1 MPQYDY
7 RKHPNDGNIQYG
19 AWNRLIQNQTAPRIQ
34 PPSVVNSPRCYDTIQ
49 LENGTD
55 ETLDPFGIL
64 EVAEATWNSRPDSV
78 FDSEGMR
85 RGVELKGRKVE
96 NEWSNISISQ
106 KSSPSQSFTP
116 SVVSGPTPVYIF
128 FPDETS
134 LGYPFAVPIPG
145 EIGKL
150 KASPYGLNRILWH
163 EEYPYPIESCV
174 GVTLQGYVNMGED
187 EQWVW
192 FQLQEDLTCCGS
204 ASALLVDECGNQI
217 GECPIIRTVYAPKS
231 FDICQC
237 TDTCDSWK
245 AGEVVPCWWYQYL
258 EKWVTIPNFTA
269 GMMQKSQ
276 QVVTEVT
283 LEGAKFQPTTTMI
296 EVVDDV
302 TINPEAVTM
311 TTTEQEV
318 ELALNGTLTGT
329 CYASG
334 PVEVSGNANLTGTIP
349 ASAFPTSANVTVT
362 GDINTTGTA
371 TLSGGTAQTVLT
383 GARFTPATLA
393 HQNVI
398 IPVYDNQ
405 ATFQGVLNPD
415 GATIDVPVSGLE
427 ASLKSGTYTTP
438 KTIPTMEVSNDTNDT
453 QVVADVAFDEG
464 KLSINFN
471 GVSWSFNLSQIAT
484 KKTVVTGISLS
495 DDGCTITAT
504 TEEISVL
511 NTDSG
516 FVSVTM
522 EGTASI
528 TSQGNLPLTPTYT
541 YLKSGSV
548 TVNEPDFSSLAEGIS
563 ISGSIPI
570 PIECEGTVE
579 YTISSYFTASRIT
592 SFSGGSLE
600 TDSTSIT
607 IPTSA
612 SVEISAPATLSGSSD
627 LSFNDIPIS
636 VSGSVVSS
644 GSVDV
649 VGTVSIPLDITTT
662 ATVEIPNQI
671 NIGEGFLTISTVL
684 IPVVEVEV
692 SEATITTNK
701 TTITYLDCK
710 PCEEVE

>member
-1 MPQYDY
+1 MAEFGPKKY
-7 RKHPNDGNIQYG
+7 PGYG
-19 AWNRLIQNQTAPRIQ
+19 QMSARGWNRVCDELTASPEIPRTREQNPRSLSAIQ
-34 PPSVVNSPRCYDTIQ
+34 C
-49 LENGTD
+49 ENGT
-55 ETLDPFGIL
+55 ESQDPFHVL
-64 EVAEATWNSRPDSV
+64 RVESATWGDRDDEQ
-78 FDSEGMR
+78 FDREGMR
-85 RGVELKGRKVE
+85 RGVESLGDAPVT
-96 NEWSNISISQ
+96 EWDSVAVLQ
-106 KSSPSQSFTP
+106 KSALAGKFAP
-116 SVVSGPTPVYIF
+116 SVAAGPTPVRIL
-128 FPDETS
+128 FPDKTS
-134 LGYPFAVPIPG
+134 LEYPFAIPIPSDTTR
-145 EIGKL
+145 L
-150 KASPYGLNRILWH
+150 KASPYGRNRILWH
-163 EEYPYPIESCV
+163 EEPPREQIDCDPLELKSYI
-174 GVTLQGYVNMGED
+174 LMGED
-187 EQWVW
+187 GQWA
-192 FQLQEDLTCCGS
+192 FFRLQSDLACCGS
-204 ASALLVDECGNQI
+204 VTGLLVDECGNQI
-217 GECPIIRTVYAPKS
+217 GECPIYRTVWATLNE
-231 FDICQC
+231 DICQC
-237 TDTCDSWK
+237 ENSCDSWK

-334 PVEVSGNANLTGTIP
+334 PVEVSGNANLTGTLP

-516 FVSVTM
+516 SVSVTM

-649 VGTVSIPLDITTT
+649 VGTVSIPLDITTM